1 MSQYIRHI
9 STDFSNVNPMRP
21 CHYWGAKYAF
31 YYSLWPKVDA
41 YCCLCRLWNRF
52 LALVHLEYTL
62 WYKTTNPSPYGAEYA
77 TKAVKYTSCCGCNSV
92 FVVFFSSLN
101 AEGLI
106 GMALATALT
115 LLVGYL
121 GLLNLYTEGIVS
133 VLSNLGSCNK
143 LCAFETGWLYA
154 ELHLS
159 RDCVWV

>member
-1 MSQYIRHI
+1 M
-9 STDFSNVNPMRP
+9 
-21 CHYWGAKYAF
+21 
-31 YYSLWPKVDA
+31 
-41 YCCLCRLWNRF
+41 
-52 LALVHLEYTL
+52 
-62 WYKTTNPSPYGAEYA
+62 
-77 TKAVKYTSCCGCNSV
+77 
-92 FVVFFSSLN
+92 FVVFFSSLS